1 MDRDDKYTNESL
13 RVVPAPRRAA
23 APHAHANLGGP
34 MAFMDRVLTAL
45 RQRGGP
51 AQFVFDANANAYD
64 DEDGSMSDEDDDE
77 DDDGCVAPQSLSV
90 DGVVVRLR
98 KGCVGRPCPGLINS
112 SSSSSGGSRHKQRM

>member
-13 RVVPAPRRAA
+13 RVVPAPRAA

-45 RQRGGP
+45 RQRGVP

-90 DGVVVRLR
+90 NGVVVR
-98 KGCVGRPCPGLINS
+98 
-112 SSSSSGGSRHKQRM
+112 